1 MFIVALVSVGFSV
14 STISVLEG
22 VGLVTVCIN
31 KSADTIIPVTV
42 HVEPLPL
49 TANSETGCHHNIHSV
64 VIDLVYYLPLSL
76 SPQTS

>member
-1 MFIVALVSVGFSV
+1 MLIVALVSVGFSV

-42 HVEPLPL
+42 SVEPLPL
-49 TANSETGCHHNIHSV
+49 TANSETGCHHIHSV
-64 VIDLVYYLPLSL
+64 VIDLV
-76 SPQTS
+76 